1 MKYEP
6 LSLTRFSFVYSK
18 GGLVFK
24 KMMQNQPIIENIR
37 EGMNLFYNTLG
48 QEKVDC
54 FIRVKQINS
63 GFMPLVVKV
72 V

>member
-1 MKYEP
+1 MNLFHSQGFP
-6 LSLTRFSFVYSK
+6 LYTLKEGWCSN
-18 GGLVFK
+18 

-54 FIRVKQINS
+54 FIWVKQINS
-63 GFMPLVVKV
+63 GFMPLYEMQF
-72 V
+72 